1 MNLKLTPQ
9 KTKMLLV
16 YLDLAYEMAVHYQ
29 LPLSQDGIKDMIKYI
44 KSQKKR
50 TTTKVA
56 SQSS

>member
-44 KSQKKR
+44 KSQKKG
-50 TTTKVA
+50 KKSV
-56 SQSS
+56 S